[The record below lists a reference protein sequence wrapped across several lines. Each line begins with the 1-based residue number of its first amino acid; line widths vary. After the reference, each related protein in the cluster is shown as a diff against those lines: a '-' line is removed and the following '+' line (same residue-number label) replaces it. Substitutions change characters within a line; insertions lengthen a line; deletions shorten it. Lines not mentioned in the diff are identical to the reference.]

1 MQISYSYSN
10 GTRVVDG
17 KTVMEFDESSKLSI
31 ETGSF
36 SELAKLTEI
45 DSVET
50 MEYVLD
56 CDDESLER
64 IINAIG
70 KEAFINRILRVSK
83 LRRVAL
89 LPMPTDSET
98 TGTNVK
104 WKNRRLLILRK
115 RKYRL
120 MRLWIAYQ
128 KNYCAWI

>member
-17 KTVMEFDESSKLSI
+17 KIVMEFDESSNLSI

-45 DSVET
+45 DPIEA
-50 MEYVLD
+50 MEYLLD

-83 LRRVAL
+83 IRRVA
-89 LPMPTDSET
+89 
-98 TGTNVK
+98 
-104 WKNRRLLILRK
+104 
-115 RKYRL
+115 
-120 MRLWIAYQ
+120 
-128 KNYCAWI
+128 

>member
-10 GTRVVDG
+10 GTRVVDD

-45 DSVET
+45 DSVEA

-64 IINAIG
+64 TINAIG
-70 KEAFINRILRVSK
+70 KEAFISRILRISK
-83 LRRVAL
+83 LRRA
-89 LPMPTDSET
+89 
-98 TGTNVK
+98 
-104 WKNRRLLILRK
+104 
-115 RKYRL
+115 
-120 MRLWIAYQ
+120 A
-128 KNYCAWI
+128 

>member
-1 MQISYSYSN
+1 MQIAFRYSY
-10 GTRVVDG
+10 GMRVNSDG
-17 KTVMEFDESSKLSI
+17 KVVIDFDDVSQVQI

-45 DSVET
+45 DPVEA

-83 LRRVAL
+83 LRRVA
-89 LPMPTDSET
+89 
-98 TGTNVK
+98 
-104 WKNRRLLILRK
+104 
-115 RKYRL
+115 
-120 MRLWIAYQ
+120 
-128 KNYCAWI
+128 

>member
-17 KTVMEFDESSKLSI
+17 KTVMEFDDNSKLSV
-31 ETGSF
+31 EAGSF
-36 SELAKLTEI
+36 AKLAKLTEI
-45 DSVET
+45 DSVEV

-83 LRRVAL
+83 LRRVA
-89 LPMPTDSET
+89 
-98 TGTNVK
+98 
-104 WKNRRLLILRK
+104 
-115 RKYRL
+115 
-120 MRLWIAYQ
+120 
-128 KNYCAWI
+128 

>member
-10 GTRVVDG
+10 GTRVIHD

-45 DSVET
+45 DPVEA

-70 KEAFINRILRVSK
+70 KEAFINRILRVSN
-83 LRRVAL
+83 LRRA
-89 LPMPTDSET
+89 
-98 TGTNVK
+98 
-104 WKNRRLLILRK
+104 
-115 RKYRL
+115 
-120 MRLWIAYQ
+120 A
-128 KNYCAWI
+128 

>member
-17 KTVMEFDESSKLSI
+17 KTVMEFDENSKLSI

-45 DSVET
+45 DSIEA

-70 KEAFINRILRVSK
+70 KEAFISRILRVSN
-83 LRRVAL
+83 LRRVA
-89 LPMPTDSET
+89 
-98 TGTNVK
+98 
-104 WKNRRLLILRK
+104 
-115 RKYRL
+115 
-120 MRLWIAYQ
+120 
-128 KNYCAWI
+128 

>member
-1 MQISYSYSN
+1 MQITFRYSY
-10 GTRVVDG
+10 GMRVNSDG
-17 KTVMEFDESSKLSI
+17 KVVIDFDDVSQVQI

-45 DSVET
+45 DSIEA

-83 LRRVAL
+83 LRRVA
-89 LPMPTDSET
+89 
-98 TGTNVK
+98 
-104 WKNRRLLILRK
+104 
-115 RKYRL
+115 
-120 MRLWIAYQ
+120 
-128 KNYCAWI
+128 

>member
-10 GTRVVDG
+10 GTRVIDG

-45 DSVET
+45 DSVEA

-64 IINAIG
+64 TINAIG
-70 KEAFINRILRVSK
+70 KEAFISRILRISK
-83 LRRVAL
+83 LRRA
-89 LPMPTDSET
+89 
-98 TGTNVK
+98 
-104 WKNRRLLILRK
+104 
-115 RKYRL
+115 
-120 MRLWIAYQ
+120 A
-128 KNYCAWI
+128 